1 MIPIFCYGPRFND
14 VSNDLGDSRAE
25 NGTALV
31 ERNPNINAV
40 ANTGAA
46 MLDWILGMKNFGSQI
61 R

>member
-1 MIPIFCYGPRFND
+1 MCFVPRCNE
-14 VSNDLGDSRAE
+14 VSNDLGDNRGD

-46 MLDWILGMKNFGSQI
+46 MLDWILGMHK
-61 R
+61 

>member
-1 MIPIFCYGPRFND
+1 MYYRPHYNE

-61 R
+61 K

>member
-1 MIPIFCYGPRFND
+1 MYYRPRYNE

-46 MLDWILGMKNFGSQI
+46 MLDWILGMKNFGFQI
-61 R
+61 K